1 MSNPNIILTY
11 SNLYLDEFSQMFT
24 AAKENEFKDEAVEVG
39 LVQDIRVRNYNRKP
53 RYSVKTRN
61 EILDSSADEEAR
73 RNWNK
78 L

>member
-1 MSNPNIILTY
+1 
-11 SNLYLDEFSQMFT
+11 MFT